1 MASGQRGAA
10 QELGRAARTHS
21 YRRPR
26 PRPPPSRVAVATS
39 LPPPSLLPGMCHARP
54 GRDPGGLPRS
64 GELGCGVW
72 TCPSVSCGRGP
83 QGGHRS
89 GRLRKGSTIPREG
102 PPRGAKAAEEGGQRQ
117 ERAALAPG
125 AASCSGCDGSCSAA
139 SLPPP
144 RCLPA
149 ATALA
154 SGPAP
159 NEKDNFFFYRQKQ
172 TNKQTKGKGAHC
184 TLRREGEEPG
194 PRDSCRDVPAR
205 AATEPAAPGSLSS
218 RRSRGPGRV
227 PHPLPGS
234 RASPR
239 NPLLKRESPGVSPK
253 VTGGASPG
261 GQGCSCLLSGLR
273 DI

>member
-1 MASGQRGAA
+1 MAKGKRG
-10 QELGRAARTHS
+10 LR
-21 YRRPR
+21 
-26 PRPPPSRVAVATS
+26 
-39 LPPPSLLPGMCHARP
+39 
-54 GRDPGGLPRS
+54 
-64 GELGCGVW
+64 W
-72 TCPSVSCGRGP
+72 P
-83 QGGHRS
+83 QGR
-89 GRLRKGSTIPREG
+89 
-102 PPRGAKAAEEGGQRQ
+102 
-117 ERAALAPG
+117 
-125 AASCSGCDGSCSAA
+125 
-139 SLPPP
+139 
-144 RCLPA
+144 LPA
-149 ATALA
+149 AAATVPVLQPACPRHGACLRPLLWPLA
-154 SGPAP
+154 PP
-159 NEKDNFFFYRQKQ
+159 PTKRIIFFFYRQKQ

-194 PRDSCRDVPAR
+194 PRDSCRDAPAR

>member
-1 MASGQRGAA
+1 MRCVDVPKCQLWA
-10 QELGRAARTHS
+10 
-21 YRRPR
+21 
-26 PRPPPSRVAVATS
+26 RPP
-39 LPPPSLLPGMCHARP
+39 
-54 GRDPGGLPRS
+54 GGTQGWEAEERKHN
-64 GELGCGVW
+64 
-72 TCPSVSCGRGP
+72 P
-83 QGGHRS
+83 QGGATQR
-89 GRLRKGSTIPREG
+89 GEG
-102 PPRGAKAAEEGGQRQ
+102 AEEGGQRQ

-149 ATALA
+149 ALLWPLA
-154 SGPAP
+154 PP
-159 NEKDNFFFYRQKQ
+159 PTKRIIFFFTDRNKQ
-172 TNKQTKGKGAHC
+172 TNKQRERGRTARLH
-184 TLRREGEEPG
+184 REGEEPG